1 MIRYKQP
8 VCGPLSTPPR
18 WHLDGRT
25 SPGGK
30 PTAHR
35 PVPRAEMS
43 VAWNGRCRCWMERC
57 WLEEEAPMLYPLACQ
72 TTMCP
77 MQPAACES
85 SQCLEGW
92 CLETLFSFSVH
103 IWHKCSVFNEL
114 KLSEEAHVSFCWTLY
129 LKYKSV
135 SLSSGK
141 LCQLPVILGK
151 QVLRWVSN
159 ESFYKTK
166 NYPNEAKYQSKLGS
180 CVHVASKWFSSA
192 KDVISKGHEITKERE
207 RREAAEFNL
216 IQLVLESSGWTQLQT
231 LRNRQLSH
239 ISARCTKFC
248 SSCF

>member
-1 MIRYKQP
+1 MIRYEQP

-85 SQCLEGW
+85 SQCLE
-92 CLETLFSFSVH
+92 TLFSFSVH
-103 IWHKCSVFNEL
+103 IWHKYTVFNEL
-114 KLSEEAHVSFCWTLY
+114 KLSEEAHVSFCRTLY

-135 SLSSGK
+135 SLSSGI
-141 LCQLPVILGK
+141 LCQVPVILGK
-151 QVLRWVSN
+151 QVLQQW
-159 ESFYKTK
+159 
-166 NYPNEAKYQSKLGS
+166 KLLQNQKL
-180 CVHVASKWFSSA
+180 SKWGQVSIKAGLLCSRGL
-192 KDVISKGHEITKERE
+192 KVIFICQRCNFERAWNHKRAGE
-207 RREAAEFNL
+207 EGGSRVQLNPTGAG
-216 IQLVLESSGWTQLQT
+216 IQWMDSTSNFEESPI
-231 LRNRQLSH
+231 
-239 ISARCTKFC
+239 ISYLCPLY
-248 SSCF
+248 